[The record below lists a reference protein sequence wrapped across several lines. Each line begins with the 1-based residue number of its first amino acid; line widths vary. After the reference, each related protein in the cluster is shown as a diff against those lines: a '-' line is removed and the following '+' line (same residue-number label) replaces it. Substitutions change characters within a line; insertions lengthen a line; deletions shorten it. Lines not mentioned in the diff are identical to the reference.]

1 MIQYFLAVILVLPN
15 PRAPAE
21 QHQYG
26 PFHGLIACE
35 SAASQ
40 MRIAAL
46 AAHVGA
52 RVGTACLRQKHMN
65 FKYKEAR

>member
-1 MIQYFLAVILVLPN
+1 
-15 PRAPAE
+15 
-21 QHQYG
+21 
-26 PFHGLIACE
+26 
-35 SAASQ
+35 

-46 AAHVGA
+46 EAHVGA